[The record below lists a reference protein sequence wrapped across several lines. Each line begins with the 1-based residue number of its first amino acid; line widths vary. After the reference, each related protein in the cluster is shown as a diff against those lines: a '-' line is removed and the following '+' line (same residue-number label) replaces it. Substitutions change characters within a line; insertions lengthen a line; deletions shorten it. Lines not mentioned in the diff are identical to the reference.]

1 MKLKYPALVAALS
14 TALSVSSLQAND
26 LVITGVMDA
35 TLTGGT
41 PKVVEIFVVNDIPD
55 LSVCGLGSAN
65 NGGGSDGQ
73 EFTFEAAAATAG
85 SYLYVA
91 SESENFVTY
100 MGFSP
105 THVGGSAVGING
117 DDGVELFCNNTVID
131 TFGDINVDGNGEAW
145 EYLDGWAYRNS
156 DTGPDGG
163 TFVLANWTFSGAN
176 ALDGV
181 ATNDTAAAAK
191 FPIKTFASETS
202 TFGSGGEVVVEVDPI
217 LIGACTEAST
227 LISAIQ
233 GSGSASPLAGETHII
248 EGVVTAA
255 TANLSGFFLQEE
267 TTDMDDNA
275 LTSEGIFVFYSD
287 TLPAEGEVVRV
298 LGEVSEFFDKTQISA
313 SEILQ
318 GCGTATPSVADLM
331 MPFASLDD
339 IEALEGMLVSSVQE
353 LLVTN
358 NFGLARYG
366 QATLSSKRLYSPTNI
381 HAPGSDEAVALKASN
396 ALDQIILDDG
406 VSSQNP
412 DSIPYPTGGLS
423 AVNSLRLGDTVSSLT
438 AVIDYSFGEYLVI
451 PVTDPTF
458 AATNPRTDAPDLDQ
472 GNLRVASLNV
482 LNYFETID
490 NGSNI
495 CGPAAS
501 SSCRGADDA
510 EEFGRQKAKII
521 SAIVAMN
528 ADVVGLMEIE
538 NNGFDDASAIA
549 DLVAGI
555 NAEMG
560 DGTYAILN
568 PGAPIGTD
576 AITVAFI
583 YKPAVVTL
591 EGDAAILT
599 SANSTSDDGGVLFDD
614 TKNRPSLIQKFA
626 LVENG
631 ETLVI
636 SVNHLKSKGSSCGD
650 GDDDTTTGQG
660 SCNLTRSR
668 AAQALTTFIASEFPD
683 AAALIIGD
691 LNSYAKEDPITLLEE
706 AGYSNIVSTFSGT
719 EAYTYSFDGLLGNL
733 DHALANESAL
743 AKTIDVTPWHINAD
757 EPIALDYNTRFKTD
771 AQITSFYAA
780 DAYRSSDHDPVLV
793 SLQLD
798 APNVAPTITSANTAM
813 SIDENNGTNQVVY
826 TVTSTDADDTA
837 SVYSLKAG
845 DDASLF
851 TIDTTSGDVT
861 LTADPDYE
869 TKADYLF
876 TVVATDTAGNS
887 SELAVTLVINNLDEV
902 MPTITSGISA
912 TAIDEN
918 SGMGQVVYTA
928 TSIDSDDI
936 ATGATAYSLKAGDD
950 ASLFTIDNTTGDV
963 TLTADPDYETKAD
976 YLFTVVATDTAGNS
990 SELAVTLAINDVGE
1004 SSGGSLSIFLLG
1016 LLAII
1021 GIRRK
1026 K

>member
-1 MKLKYPALVAALS
+1 MKLKYPALVAALYI
-14 TALSVSSLQAND
+14 SSLQATD

-41 PKVVEIFVVNDIPD
+41 PKAVEIFVVNDIPD

-65 NGGGSDGQ
+65 NGGGTDGQ

-91 SESENFVTY
+91 SESENFVTF
-100 MGFSP
+100 MGFAP

-117 DDGVELFCNNTVID
+117 DDGVELFCNDTVID

-156 DTGPDGG
+156 DTGPDGAA
-163 TFVLANWTFSGAN
+163 FVIANWTFSGAN
-176 ALDGV
+176 ALDGE
-181 ATNDTAAAAK
+181 ATNDTAAAK
-191 FPIKTFASETS
+191 FPIKTFATETS
-202 TFGSGGEVVVEVDPI
+202 TFGGEEVVEVDPV
-217 LIGACTEAST
+217 LIGVCAEVST

-233 GSGSASPLAGETHII
+233 GPGSASPLVGETHII

-255 TANLSGFFLQEE
+255 TPNLSGFFVQEE

-275 LTSEGIFVFYSD
+275 LTSEGIFVFYND
-287 TLPAEGEVVRV
+287 TLPVEGEVVRV
-298 LGEVSEFFDKTQISA
+298 LGDVSEFYDKTQLEA

-318 GCGTATPSVADLM
+318 GCGTETPSIADLV

-339 IEALEGMLVSSVQE
+339 VEALEGMLVSSAQE

-366 QATLSSKRLYSPTNI
+366 QATLSSKRLYTPTNI
-381 HAPGSDEAVALKASN
+381 HAPGTDEAIALEASN

-406 VSSQNP
+406 DSSQNP
-412 DSIPYPTGGLS
+412 DSIPYPSGGLS
-423 AVNSLRLGDTVSSLT
+423 AVNSLRLGDTVSTLT
-438 AVIDYSFGEYLVI
+438 AVVDYSFGEYLVI
-451 PVTDPTF
+451 PVGDPTF
-458 AATNPRTDAPDLDQ
+458 AGTNPRTDAPDLDL

-490 NGSNI
+490 DGSNI
-495 CGPAAS
+495 CGPAAD

-521 SAIVAMN
+521 SAIVAMD
-528 ADVVGLMEIE
+528 ADIVGLMEIE
-538 NNGFDDASAIA
+538 NNGFDDDSAIA

-560 DGTYAILN
+560 DGTYSILN

-599 SANSTSDDGGVLFDD
+599 SANSASDDNGDALFDD
-614 TKNRPSLIQKFA
+614 TKNRPSLNQQFA

-631 ETLVI
+631 ETIVI
-636 SVNHLKSKGSSCGD
+636 SVNHFKSKGSSCGA
-650 GDDDTTTGQG
+650 GDDDETTGQG
-660 SCNLTRSR
+660 SCNVTRTR

-691 LNSYAKEDPITLLEE
+691 LNSYAKEDPISLLEE
-706 AGYSNIVSTFSGT
+706 AGYTNVVNTFGGA
-719 EAYTYSFDGLLGNL
+719 EAYSYSFNGLLGNL

-743 AKTIDVTPWHINAD
+743 AKTIDVTEWHINAD
-757 EPIALDYNTRFKTD
+757 EPIALDYNTRFKSD
-771 AQITSFYAA
+771 AQIISFYAA

-798 APNVAPTITSANTAM
+798 APNVAPTITSANTATT
-813 SIDENNGTNQVVY
+813 IDENSGADQVVY
-826 TVTSTDADDTA
+826 TVTSTDTDDTA
-837 SVYSLKAG
+837 SSYSLKAG

-851 TIDTTSGDVT
+851 TIDD
-861 LTADPDYE
+861 
-869 TKADYLF
+869 
-876 TVVATDTAGNS
+876 
-887 SELAVTLVINNLDEV
+887 
-902 MPTITSGISA
+902 
-912 TAIDEN
+912 
-918 SGMGQVVYTA
+918 
-928 TSIDSDDI
+928 
-936 ATGATAYSLKAGDD
+936 
-950 ASLFTIDNTTGDV
+950 TTGDV

-976 YLFTVVATDTAGNS
+976 YLFTVVATDAEGDS
-990 SELAVTLAINDVGE
+990 SELAVTLAINDLGE

-1016 LLAII
+1016 LLAMI